1 MELGKF
7 PNISYGVRMEAP
19 GPLRAVRSWEEALP
33 DDSSDGDVLEAM
45 LLTAGEQGYAKATV
59 REVAERA
66 RITQNRFHARFGS
79 KEACF
84 ALAYEGAAERLFSQ
98 LLEACR
104 GAGSWREGFR
114 AGLAELLR
122 FVAEQPLLA
131 KALLL
136 EVRAARGQAWVTH
149 QQIVERLTA
158 ALDTAREEPGAR
170 AGSTPMTAGFIAGAI
185 EEALCMEIAAGRA
198 ADAERLLGDLTRLA
212 FLQLFGEEEDLPT
225 ESVADPHGR

>member
-1 MELGKF
+1 
-7 PNISYGVRMEAP
+7 MEAP
-19 GPLRAVRSWEEALP
+19 GPLRAVRSWEEVAP
-33 DDSSDGDVLEAM
+33 DTSADADVLEAM

-84 ALAYEGAAERLFSQ
+84 ARAYEEAAERLASQ
-98 LLEACR
+98 LLAACEEAS
-104 GAGSWREGFR
+104 GWRDGFR

-136 EVRAARGQAWVTH
+136 EVRAARGDAWVAH
-149 QQIVERLTA
+149 QRQVERLTA
-158 ALDTAREEPGAR
+158 ALDTARSEPGAR
-170 AGSTPMTAGFIAGAI
+170 PGARPMTAGFIVGSI
-185 EEALCMEIAAGRA
+185 EESLSIELAAGRT
-198 ADAERLLGDLTRLA
+198 ADAEHLLPDLTRLA
-212 FLQLFGEEEDLPT
+212 FLQLFGE
-225 ESVADPHGR
+225 G